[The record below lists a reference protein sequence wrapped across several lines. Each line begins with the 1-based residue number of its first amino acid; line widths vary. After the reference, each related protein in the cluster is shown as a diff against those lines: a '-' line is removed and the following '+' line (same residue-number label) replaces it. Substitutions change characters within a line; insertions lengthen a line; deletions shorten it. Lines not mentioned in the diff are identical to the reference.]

1 MKRVLP
7 ARLLAALRPAPEAA
21 YELPSDLLR
30 DSRGRVRIAA
40 ALGTAAFALF
50 LAVDASGVLGGSAL
64 ERRIDITH
72 DLLSLLVCGALLL
85 VASFSNFADRA
96 VLGMALAVEVLL
108 SALIS
113 IADPWATFDRTGS
126 VPGITWVIPVIILFP
141 LLVPARPRTTLLV
154 SSLCA
159 LTMPAG
165 LAALAATG
173 RIAARPSDFW
183 AAWVGGAVAVGIASV
198 AARTVYG
205 AGGQAAAARMVG
217 SYELLDLIG
226 RGGAGEVWKGRHLLL
241 ARRAAVKLMLPE
253 HLQGAREARDA
264 ALARF
269 SHEAQV
275 TASLTSPHT
284 VALYDFGV
292 SAETSLYY
300 VMELLE
306 GTNLQH
312 FVYRYGAIEP
322 RRAVHWLRQACH
334 SLGEAHARGLIHRDI
349 KPSNLFLC
357 RYGRDQDFLKVLD
370 FGLSKPTAGDALDM
384 TRATLRLGTPGYMA
398 PEQIFGQAVSPAT
411 DLYALGCV
419 AYWLLAG
426 VTPFDSDDAGE
437 LLRMHAQ
444 SAPPPLAGR
453 AKQPIPE
460 ALEATVMA
468 CLAKDPAARPAD
480 ADRLD
485 ARLAAIDD
493 GAAWTPADAH
503 AWWEQHAG
511 DP

>member
-1 MKRVLP
+1 MRRVLP
-7 ARLLAALRPAPEAA
+7 ARLLDALRPAPEAA

-50 LAVDASGVLGGSAL
+50 LAAEAGGLTGGSPL
-64 ERRIDITH
+64 ERRIDLLH
-72 DLLSLLVCGALLL
+72 DLLSLFLCGALLL
-85 VASFSNFADRA
+85 VASFANLTDRA
-96 VLGMALAVEVLL
+96 ALGFALVVEVLL
-108 SALIS
+108 AILMS
-113 IADPWATFDRTGS
+113 IADPWSTFLRTGHTPH
-126 VPGITWVIPVIILFP
+126 VTWVVPVIILFP
-141 LLVPARPRTTLLV
+141 LLVPARPRTTLMV
-154 SSLCA
+154 STLCA

-165 LAALAATG
+165 LLGLAAIG
-173 RIAARPSDFW
+173 EVRAGPADVW
-183 AAWVGGAVAVGIASV
+183 AACLSGVVAVGIASV

-205 AGGQAAAARMVG
+205 AGGQATAARTVG
-217 SYELLDLIG
+217 SYELLELIG

-241 ARRAAVKLMLPE
+241 ARPAAVKLMLPE
-253 HLQGAREARDA
+253 SLQGRREAREAAIR
-264 ALARF
+264 RF

-275 TASLTSPHT
+275 TAALTSPHT
-284 VALYDFGV
+284 VALFDFGV

-300 VMELLE
+300 VMELLA
-306 GTNLQH
+306 GSNLQH

-334 SLGEAHARGLIHRDI
+334 SLGEAHEQGLIHRDI
-349 KPSNLFLC
+349 KPSNLFVC
-357 RYGRDQDFLKVLD
+357 RYGRDPDFIKVLD
-370 FGLSKPTAGDALDM
+370 FGLSRPTAGEAIDL
-384 TRATLRLGTPGYMA
+384 TRAGARLGTPGYMA

-426 VTPFDSDDAGE
+426 VTPFDSDDPGE

-444 SAPPPLAGR
+444 AVPPPLASR
-453 AKQPIPE
+453 APQPIPG
-460 ALEATVMA
+460 ALEEAVMA

-485 ARLAAIDD
+485 ARLAASLD
-493 GAAWTPADAH
+493 GRMWSAADART
-503 AWWEQHAG
+503 WWERHANH
-511 DP
+511 P